1 MKISTTLFG
10 FIWHFLKQ
18 YRGTLLVFLGVGI
31 VWAADLSITPFM
43 IKLIIDRV
51 ISQGDN
57 IQSLLQLLL
66 FPALVYV
73 SMPFIMMLN
82 FRIYDYTCMM
92 LFPRLKVDVLSY
104 MFSYVSNHSYAFFQ
118 EQFAGAISKKISD
131 MGESLE
137 PVIRIPN
144 EVFIPRV
151 FAVIVAALMLLFVK
165 PIFSIIIITWSV
177 LYVLMTYYLASG
189 SEKHVRVFMESFS
202 VYNGKIIDSLTNII
216 TTKIFSNESAEKRKV
231 NKALNNMAQKDQ
243 DMQRYML
250 KIHVFQG
257 SSIIILALGM
267 IGSLIYGRIQGWITV
282 GDFAFVLN
290 VSENISTAIY
300 NIGLEMVRF
309 TREVGKC
316 KQALTVITPDHDT
329 RDAKDALPLFVNHG
343 KIEFVNVNFG
353 YRGKNIALRDLSLTI
368 PAGQKVGLVGFSGG
382 GKSTFVSLILRLFDL
397 NSGQIFIDGQDISKV
412 TKDSLRKSIAMI
424 PQSADLYHRTILDNI
439 RAGRLE
445 ATEEEVIEASKKA
458 YCHDFVVKLENGYH
472 TMVGE
477 RGVKLSGGQRQRIAI
492 ARAILKQAP
501 ILIMDEATSALDSVT
516 EKYIQKSLH
525 ELMEGKTTIVI
536 AHRLSTLLE
545 MNRILFFK
553 DGQIVEDGSLRKL
566 KAKKGLFAELWK
578 MQGGGYLPD
587 EDELE

>member
-1 MKISTTLFG
+1 MKISNTLFG
-10 FIWHFLKQ
+10 FIWFFLKE
-18 YRGTLLVFLGVGI
+18 YKSALFIFFIVGI
-31 VWAADLSITPFM
+31 VWSIDLSITPFM

-51 ISQGDN
+51 IEQAN
-57 IQSLLQLLL
+57 NTRFLVEVLLV
-66 FPALVYV
+66 PALVYV
-73 SMPFIMMLN
+73 AMPFIIMLN
-82 FRIYDYTCMM
+82 FRLYDYTCMM

-104 MFSYVSNHSYAFFQ
+104 MFSYISNHSYAFFQ
-118 EQFAGAISKKISD
+118 ERFAGAISKKISD

-151 FAVIVAALMLLFVK
+151 FAVVVAALMLLFVK
-165 PIFSIIIITWSV
+165 PVFSIIIIIWS
-177 LYVLMTYYLASG
+177 LCYVIITYRLAMG
-189 SEKHVRVFMESFS
+189 SEKFVRVFMESFS

-216 TTKIFSNESAEKRKV
+216 TTKIFSNETSEKRRVKRALNQMAEK
-231 NKALNNMAQKDQ
+231 DQ
-243 DMQRYML
+243 EMQRYML

-257 SSIIILALGM
+257 MSIVILAAGM
-267 IGSLIYGRIQGWITV
+267 ISSLIYGRIHGWITV
-282 GDFAFVLN
+282 GDFAFVLS

-309 TREVGKC
+309 AREVGKC
-316 KQALTVITPDHDT
+316 KQSLTVITPDHDT
-329 RDAKDALPLFVNHG
+329 KDVKDAAPLLVSQG

-353 YRGKNIALRDLSLTI
+353 YREKNIALRDLSLTI

-412 TKDSLRKSIAMI
+412 TKESLRKSIAMI

-458 YCHDFVVKLENGYH
+458 YCHDFVIKLEQGYH

-501 ILIMDEATSALDSVT
+501 ILIMDEATSALDSMT

-525 ELMEGKTTIVI
+525 DLMEGKTTIVI
-536 AHRLSTLLE
+536 AHRLSTLME

-553 DGQIVEDGSLRKL
+553 EGQIVEDGSLRKL
-566 KAKKGLFAELWK
+566 KAKKGLFADLWK

-587 EDELE
+587 EDELD